1 MTVSVSELVAGVDEL
16 GIAGQPVL
24 AHVSLRSFG
33 APVASGADGLLDAL
47 LSRGCTVLV
56 PSFSEPQFRVDPPVT
71 TRPAR
76 NGVDYSR
83 LPWAVAPEA
92 SGQPYSTDCG
102 LINARLGALPAA
114 LIARADAR
122 RGRHPLNSFA
132 AIGPLAAELVSTQS
146 PTDVYAPL
154 RKLVEHD
161 GVVLLVGVGL
171 NRMTLLH
178 LAEQRSGRQ
187 LFVRWALGA
196 DGRVITVE
204 VGSCSEGFPR
214 FEPHLA
220 GLSRSTTVGASRWAA
235 YPAGPVLDAA
245 VAAIEN
251 EPTITRCAD
260 AGCLAC
266 RDAVAG
272 GPVGPE
278 GPIPLG

>member
-1 MTVSVSELVAGVDEL
+1 MAVSTSELVTAVDAL
-16 GIAGQPVL
+16 GIAGRPVL

-56 PSFSEPQFRVDPPVT
+56 PSFSEPQFRVDPPLP
-71 TRPAR
+71 TRPAG

-83 LPWAVAPEA
+83 LPWAAEPAA
-92 SGQPYSTDCG
+92 SGPPYTVDCG
-102 LINARLGALPAA
+102 LINATLGALPAA
-114 LIARADAR
+114 LIARAEAR

-132 AIGPLAAELVSTQS
+132 AVGALADELVSTQS

-178 LAEQRSGRQ
+178 LAEQRSGRR

-214 FEPHLA
+214 FEPHLRGLA
-220 GLSRSTTVGASRWAA
+220 GTVTVGVSGWAA

-245 VAAIEN
+245 VAAIAN
-251 EPTITRCAD
+251 ERDITRCSD

-272 GPVGPE
+272 GPVGV
-278 GPIPLG
+278 GPLG